1 MNEKGCGLGLMISKR
16 IVESMGGE
24 INVES
29 EVGKGTKFIFNI
41 VIQAKNE
48 NIIDQDPHKSQ
59 ELKQESFMISQNK
72 MMAYSQNIVQGGI
85 LSTPEKV
92 SITKRLSTKD
102 KSKDP
107 PIKLGSVE
115 IVEHQMQKIIKEKF
129 EN

>member
-1 MNEKGCGLGLMISKR
+1 
-16 IVESMGGE
+16 
-24 INVES
+24 
-29 EVGKGTKFIFNI
+29 
-41 VIQAKNE
+41 
-48 NIIDQDPHKSQ
+48 
-59 ELKQESFMISQNK
+59 

-92 SITKRLSTKD
+92 SITKRLSSRD
-102 KSKDP
+102 KSKAP